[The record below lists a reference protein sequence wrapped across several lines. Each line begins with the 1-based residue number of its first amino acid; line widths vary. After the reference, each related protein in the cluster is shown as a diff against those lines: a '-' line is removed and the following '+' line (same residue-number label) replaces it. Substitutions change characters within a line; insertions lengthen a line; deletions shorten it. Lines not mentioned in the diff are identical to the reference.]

1 MQHEIPRTHRTLQRL
16 VVESLKKTQTQSCT
30 QLLSLL
36 YIWKCSMKTAAYR
49 FCRVGVLRVRK
60 GSTSSY
66 LLPEEANTAFFAPSK
81 LRHTSSFSL
90 AGVNQPR
97 QGDALYCVTN
107 FSRKPRPTS
116 VQHDDFIYIFVW
128 WLISCPNPL
137 TLEKFDH
144 LRNAKRIFDPQ
155 NSLVFLYINFV

>member
-1 MQHEIPRTHRTLQRL
+1 MSCNTKSQEHTERFNVWWWR
-16 VVESLKKTQTQSCT
+16 VEKKTQTQSCT

-97 QGDALYCVTN
+97 QGDALYCVKFFREN
-107 FSRKPRPTS
+107 RDPRRCS
-116 VQHDDFIYIFVW
+116 MMIFKYIFCV
-128 WLISCPNPL
+128 
-137 TLEKFDH
+137 
-144 LRNAKRIFDPQ
+144 
-155 NSLVFLYINFV
+155 VINFLPESIDSWEIRSPSKCKADFRSAKFSGFFYI